1 MLEAKS
7 LPELQDARP
16 KSLDA
21 PTWKDNPAL
30 PKPTT
35 GAQPQLQI
43 AARLSPQQLEEQRK
57 KEEEARRGK
66 RETDKV
72 LGGRMVW
79 NVLHL
84 LRGEDL
90 TDVQRKDALN
100 QLVVAAVLIL
110 VFVGVVVG
118 VLVAM

>member
-1 MLEAKS
+1 
-7 LPELQDARP
+7 
-16 KSLDA
+16 
-21 PTWKDNPAL
+21 L